1 MRQQIA
7 GKMTDIEEP
16 RSNLPLSEQYR
27 LVALKFVDADAAAK
41 ILEELKTA
49 RLSEM
54 IGDAMRQDAT
64 LAYNKAEG
72 LVKSSRVW
80 QDYITGMVNARKLAN
95 RLKLQLE
102 YIRMKHSEW
111 MSSEATTR
119 VERRL

>member
-1 MRQQIA
+1 
-7 GKMTDIEEP
+7 MTDIEEP